1 MTPQQKSLIRSSWRA
16 VEPIA
21 DEAAA
26 MFYDRLFELDPNL
39 RLLFR
44 HTDMSSQRTKLLTA
58 LGAVVAGLDRLDR
71 VVPAL
76 EELGRRHAGYGV
88 EDRHYETVGSAL
100 LWTLEQGL
108 GEVWNADLDDA
119 WSTAYATVS
128 SVMRDAMREAEAAP
142 AAA

>member
-39 RLLFR
+39 RPLFGNS
-44 HTDMSSQRTKLLTA
+44 DMSSQRTKLVTA

-71 VVPAL
+71 VIPAL
-76 EELGRRHAGYGV
+76 EDLGRRHAGYGV

-108 GEVWNADLDDA
+108 AEVWNADLEDA

-128 SVMRDAMREAEAAP
+128 SVMRDAMREAESAP